1 MAITRTRV
9 ADDTWVFT
17 SALYAEVNAGLIIS
31 SDGGILI
38 DTLPF
43 PSETKQ
49 IIDFA
54 AQICPAGIRFL
65 INTISHADHVYGSCL
80 FPDAELIAHESA
92 RELLSKYGRRA
103 LEEAREYTNE
113 LLKVEI
119 RLPKIVFNEGSVIRL
134 GDKTVHVMHAPG
146 PGPDVCVVHVR
157 EEKVL
162 FASDLMM
169 PVPVIAT
176 PFADLI
182 EFRQSLH
189 SLHEFNLETIVQGHG
204 DILLRG
210 EVTPSI
216 EESIK
221 YLDDIESLVDRLVA
235 AGATKKELLTHE
247 IEEFGRNRIPLGGLV
262 QSFHQ
267 ANLLFLWE
275 KALAARRETGH
286 CESPP
291 GSRLP

>member
-17 SALYAEVNAGLIIS
+17 SGLYAEVNAGLVVS
-31 SDGGILI
+31 REGGILI

-43 PSETKQ
+43 PSETRQ

-92 RELLSKYGRRA
+92 RELLVKYGRKA
-103 LEEAREYTNE
+103 LEQARAHTTE
-113 LLKVEI
+113 LMKVEI
-119 RLPKIVFNEGSVIRL
+119 RLPKILFNEGSVIRL
-134 GDKTVHVMHAPG
+134 GDKTVHIMHAPG

-176 PFADLI
+176 PFADI
-182 EFRQSLH
+182 EEFKQSLH

-216 EESIK
+216 EETIR
-221 YLDDIESLVDRLVA
+221 YLDDIVALVERLVA
-235 AGATKKELLTHE
+235 KGASKRELLSHE
-247 IEEFGRNRIPLGGLV
+247 VEEFGRNRIPLGGLV
-262 QSFHQ
+262 QNFHQ

-275 KALAARRETGH
+275 KAIAAR
-286 CESPP
+286 S
-291 GSRLP
+291 

>member
-65 INTISHADHVYGSCL
+65 INTISHADHVYGSCF

-92 RELLSKYGRRA
+92 RELLNKHGRRA
-103 LEEAREYTNE
+103 LEEARGHTNE

-134 GDKTVHVMHAPG
+134 GDKTVHIMHAPG
-146 PGPDVCVVHVR
+146 PGPDVCVVHIR

-176 PFADLI
+176 PFADI
-182 EFRQSLH
+182 EKFKQSLH

-216 EESIK
+216 EDSIQ
-221 YLDDIESLVDRLVA
+221 YLDDIQSLVDRLIA
-235 AGATKKELLTHE
+235 EGASKRELLSND
-247 IEEFGRNRIPLGGLV
+247 IEKFGRTRIPLGGLV

-275 KALAARRETGH
+275 KALAGHGSARKTA
-286 CESPP
+286 
-291 GSRLP
+291 

>member
-1 MAITRTRV
+1 MKT
-9 ADDTWVFT
+9 
-17 SALYAEVNAGLIIS
+17 
-31 SDGGILI
+31 
-38 DTLPF
+38 
-43 PSETKQ
+43 
-49 IIDFA
+49 
-54 AQICPAGIRFL
+54 
-65 INTISHADHVYGSCL
+65 
-80 FPDAELIAHESA
+80 A
-92 RELLSKYGRRA
+92 RELLNKYGRRA
-103 LEEAREYTNE
+103 LDEAREHTNE

-146 PGPDVCVVHVR
+146 PGPDVCVVHIR

-176 PFADLI
+176 PFADI
-182 EFRQSLH
+182 GKFKQSLH

-216 EESIK
+216 EESIQ

-235 AGATKKELLTHE
+235 EGATKRELLSND
-247 IEEFGRNRIPLGGLV
+247 IEKFGRTRIPLGGLV

-275 KALAARRETGH
+275 KALARRRPARET
-286 CESPP
+286 PQ
-291 GSRLP
+291 

>member
-17 SALYAEVNAGLIIS
+17 SGLYAEVNAGLVVS
-31 SDGGILI
+31 REGGILI

-43 PSETKQ
+43 PSETRQ

-92 RELLSKYGRRA
+92 RELLVKYGRKA
-103 LEEAREYTNE
+103 LEQARAHTTE
-113 LLKVEI
+113 LMKVEI
-119 RLPKIVFNEGSVIRL
+119 RLPKILFNEGSVIRL
-134 GDKTVHVMHAPG
+134 GDKTVHIMHAPG

-169 PVPVIAT
+169 PVPVIAS
-176 PFADLI
+176 PFADI
-182 EFRQSLH
+182 EEFKQSLH

-216 EESIK
+216 EETIK
-221 YLDDIESLVDRLVA
+221 YLDDIVALVERLVA
-235 AGATKKELLTHE
+235 QGASKRELLSHE
-247 IEEFGRNRIPLGGLV
+247 VEEFGRNRIPLGGLV
-262 QSFHQ
+262 QNFHQ

-275 KALAARRETGH
+275 KAIAAR
-286 CESPP
+286 S
-291 GSRLP
+291 

>member
-1 MAITRTRV
+1 VAITRTRV

-17 SALYAEVNAGLIIS
+17 SALFAEVNAGLVVS
-31 SDGGILI
+31 SEGGILI

-65 INTISHADHVYGSCL
+65 INTISHADHVYGSCF

-92 RELLSKYGRRA
+92 RELLIKYGRRA
-103 LEEAREYTNE
+103 LVEARQHTTE

-119 RLPKIVFNEGSVIRL
+119 RLPKILFNEGSVIRL
-134 GDKTVHVMHAPG
+134 GDKTVHIMHSPG

-176 PFADLI
+176 PFADI
-182 EFRQSLH
+182 EKFKQSLH

-216 EESIK
+216 EESIQ
-221 YLDDIESLVDRLVA
+221 YLDDIVALVERLA
-235 AGATKKELLTHE
+235 AQGASKRELLSHE

-262 QSFHQ
+262 QNFHQ

-275 KALAARRETGH
+275 RAMAAR
-286 CESPP
+286 
-291 GSRLP
+291 L

>member
-43 PSETKQ
+43 PTETKQ

-65 INTISHADHVYGSCL
+65 VNTISHADHVYGSCF

-92 RELLSKYGRRA
+92 RELLNKHGRRA
-103 LEEAREYTNE
+103 LEEAREHTNE

-134 GDKTVHVMHAPG
+134 GDKTVHIMHAPG

-176 PFADLI
+176 PFADI
-182 EFRQSLH
+182 EKFKQSLH

-210 EVTPSI
+210 EVTPGI
-216 EESIK
+216 EESIQ
-221 YLDDIESLVDRLVA
+221 YLDDIESLVDRLIA
-235 AGATKKELLTHE
+235 EGATKRELLSND
-247 IEEFGRNRIPLGGLV
+247 IEKFGRTRIPLGGLV

-275 KALAARRETGH
+275 KALAKRRSERKTAQ
-286 CESPP
+286 
-291 GSRLP
+291 